1 MLLFFTKNNP
11 NFSLYCLS
19 ARKQE
24 ETVAHLLHG
33 TSRKVMQMKY
43 L

>member
-11 NFSLYCLS
+11 NFIFYRIS
-19 ARKQE
+19 ARRQV

-33 TSRKVMQMKY
+33 TSRKVTQMKY